1 MMMGWAECPQFKVPI
16 RRCRLLLSRLYA
28 ASLYRSRTSS
38 ELASLAGKLMHHKDK
53 EVRSL
58 AAIALANRR
67 K

>member
-1 MMMGWAECPQFKVPI
+1 M
-16 RRCRLLLSRLYA
+16 RNA
-28 ASLYRSRTSS
+28 AHTSS
-38 ELASLAGKLMHHKDK
+38 KLASLAGKLMHHEDK

>member
-1 MMMGWAECPQFKVPI
+1 MPFQFFLKGGG
-16 RRCRLLLSRLYA
+16 RLKNRN
-28 ASLYRSRTSS
+28 RTSS

>member
-1 MMMGWAECPQFKVPI
+1 MKI
-16 RRCRLLLSRLYA
+16 RF
-28 ASLYRSRTSS
+28 RTSRK
-38 ELASLAGKLMHHKDK
+38 LASLAGKLMHHKDK